1 MATFAAGIVPFGAAM
16 KSYSDAVADIN
27 PTAVESSASAGQAL
41 VELANTLPN
50 TGGLVSFFTGGTDLA
65 AFGDDLTAFGADLAA
80 YAEAIKN
87 VKPEAVTASA
97 NAASALSNLATGLPD
112 SSLFDQWFGGD
123 QTLASF
129 GADISKFGASMKDY
143 YNEISGIDLG
153 KLSNVI
159 TQVWDLIEL
168 AEGVSG
174 INTSGLTNFA
184 DSMKKMGDT
193 GISGFTDAFYNC
205 GNTIN
210 SAVVSMLSSV
220 SGSIASNISIPNSAM
235 EALVESMADIV
246 DTKVSVIEDAIDGMM
261 RNISTSITSSTNTV
275 KTAMG
280 MVVSAAV
287 SKINAMKPEFET
299 AGKNAGQGFV
309 NGIQSKLGSA
319 SSAGRSLGLA
329 ALNAAK
335 KALDSHSPSRE
346 FIYLG
351 ENIGEGLAIG
361 VNNSIVPAA
370 QATSNMIG
378 EVINVSN
385 KGIDAWKDWVDE
397 KTYYD
402 ELSLK
407 DQLAGWE
414 NLQKKYKA
422 GSEERKQIDREVYR
436 LQNELVSSTYQASL
450 DWIEKEKYYNRLS
463 TEEELAAYERM
474 QTRYMEGSEE
484 RMEIDRKVYTL
495 RNQLVDE
502 SYQNSMDWIE
512 KEKNYGRMSL
522 ADELAAYKRV
532 QSRYAA
538 GTEEREE
545 MDLKV
550 YQLEK
555 EIYEAQKQYIADV
568 QSVQES
574 ANQKRIQLEEEYAS
588 KVQSINDQLERD
600 IQSLNDQYQNA
611 VESRTNSLYQSYGLF
626 DEVTKKEAVSSDTLM
641 KNLEGQVQEFGEW
654 QDILDQLSARGVDS
668 DLISELQ
675 EMGPSAIEEIRALN
689 SMSDD
694 ELDKYVSLWSI
705 KHAQAREQAVSE
717 LEGMRIETQ
726 EQIAQLRVDA
736 EEELE
741 AYRITWQ
748 EELAQLEADTS
759 SQLASLRQ
767 EFAENVGL
775 IKKDT
780 EAEMQEMTDVATKIL
795 KEAGWTETGQQ
806 IPAGLAEGVSLS
818 KSVFLDELTNM
829 ALAGVEAVKDTLEIN
844 SPSRVFEELG
854 DFTGLGFV
862 NGLVG
867 YAEKSY
873 AAGANMADAATDG
886 LSNAMSIAAE
896 LLNGDMD
903 AQPTIRPV
911 LDLSNVMH
919 GAEELSNLFY
929 PQRTI
934 GLVGQA
940 SLAFAESGRSGE
952 LKVNVDNDD
961 VVEELRA
968 LRSEMAEMTER
979 MERMRVVLD
988 TGTLVGE
995 MAGPMDNALG
1005 QRVTRRGRGN

>member
-1 MATFAAGIVPFGAAM
+1 
-16 KSYSDAVADIN
+16 
-27 PTAVESSASAGQAL
+27 
-41 VELANTLPN
+41 
-50 TGGLVSFFTGGTDLA
+50 
-65 AFGDDLTAFGADLAA
+65 
-80 YAEAIKN
+80 
-87 VKPEAVTASA
+87 
-97 NAASALSNLATGLPD
+97 
-112 SSLFDQWFGGD
+112 
-123 QTLASF
+123 
-129 GADISKFGASMKDY
+129 
-143 YNEISGIDLG
+143 
-153 KLSNVI
+153 
-159 TQVWDLIEL
+159 
-168 AEGVSG
+168 
-174 INTSGLTNFA
+174 
-184 DSMKKMGDT
+184 
-193 GISGFTDAFYNC
+193 
-205 GNTIN
+205 
-210 SAVVSMLSSV
+210 
-220 SGSIASNISIPNSAM
+220 
-235 EALVESMADIV
+235 
-246 DTKVSVIEDAIDGMM
+246 
-261 RNISTSITSSTNTV
+261 
-275 KTAMG
+275 
-280 MVVSAAV
+280 
-287 SKINAMKPEFET
+287 
-299 AGKNAGQGFV
+299 
-309 NGIQSKLGSA
+309 
-319 SSAGRSLGLA
+319 
-329 ALNAAK
+329 
-335 KALDSHSPSRE
+335 
-346 FIYLG
+346 
-351 ENIGEGLAIG
+351 
-361 VNNSIVPAA
+361 
-370 QATSNMIG
+370 MIG
-378 EVINVSN
+378 EVIDVSN

-414 NLQKKYKA
+414 NLQKQYKA
-422 GSEERKQIDREVYR
+422 GSEERKEIDREVYR
-436 LQNELVSSTYQASL
+436 LQNELVASTYQASL
-450 DWIEKEKYYNRLS
+450 DWIEEEKYYNRLS

-474 QTRYMEGSEE
+474 QSRYMEGSEE

-555 EIYEAQKQYIADV
+555 EIYEAQQRYIADV
-568 QSVQES
+568 QEVQES
-574 ANQKRIQLEEEYAS
+574 ANQKRIQLEQEYAD
-588 KVQSINDQLERD
+588 KVQSINEQLERD

-626 DEVTKKEAVSSDTLM
+626 DEVTEKEAVSSDTLM

-668 DLISELQ
+668 ELMSELQ

-694 ELDKYVSLWSI
+694 ELEKYVSLWSI

-736 EEELE
+736 EVELE
-741 AYRITWQ
+741 EYRITWQ
-748 EELAQLEADTS
+748 QELAQLEADTS

-780 EAEMQEMTDVATKIL
+780 EAEMQEMTEVAKKIL
-795 KEAGWTETGQQ
+795 SEAGWTETGQQ

-818 KSVFLDELTNM
+818 KSAFLDELTNM
-829 ALAGVEAVKDTLEIN
+829 ALAGVEAVKSTLEIN
-844 SPSRVFEELG
+844 SPSRVFRELG
-854 DFTGLGFV
+854 NFTGLGFV
-862 NGLVG
+862 SGLSDYV
-867 YAEKSY
+867 EKSY
-873 AAGANMADAATDG
+873 AAGANMADYATDG
-886 LSNAMSIAAE
+886 LSNAMSIVAD

-919 GAEELSNLFY
+919 GAEQINSLFY

-934 GLVGQA
+934 GLAGQA
-940 SLAFAESGRSGE
+940 SLAFAESGRNGGTT
-952 LKVNVDNDD
+952 VNVDNND

-1005 QRVTRRGRGN
+1005 QRAARRGRGN